1 MIPFASQ
8 RGGGQDLATHLMNA
22 YDNEVTEFAHL
33 RGAIAADLH
42 GAFKEWQVQ
51 AEDLTRCEK
60 YLYSL
65 SINPDPRQGPLTR
78 DQYMDYI
85 TRTEEQLGLGNQP
98 RAIVFHE
105 KHGREHC
112 HVVWSRIDA
121 MNGKAVHLAFDHEKL
136 MRVTRAFARD
146 HGLRLPPGYEKSR
159 EKGQESLYEREK
171 QRQTGLSKEDHRRA
185 VTQAWQQ
192 SDSGIAFVRALSA
205 QGYLLATGSRP
216 YVLVDLYGGTHALAR
231 LIDDKAV
238 KTANL
243 RAFLGKDFPPESL
256 PSVEE
261 AVALV
266 EQHRASIDK
275 EASEEER
282 TTALA
287 NLRQAHQAR
296 RMAVVQERNTLEARQ
311 QASVAALDTQQRAA
325 RDALRHRYLEQ
336 RRVIERERRE
346 NRPTGLAAFLGRITG
361 VEALRALLH
370 QRQDA
375 KALKAYGEQLLT
387 MKVTQTR
394 ARIDQERQHQ
404 AEALEQ
410 ARREK
415 ALTRIER
422 REIVALLRDLRASQR
437 ILMRGDND
445 GLMPSLEGVVR
456 RDKRVR
462 TRAAA
467 ALPTHRTGGTRDVF
481 EDAVTRSPSELP
493 NLLAAFERATQARRA
508 CETGDDK
515 ASTFSRPALDR
526 MTRPARDR
534 EQPTSPLERGPES
547 GKDRD

>member
-22 YDNEVTEFAHL
+22 YDNEVTELAYL
-33 RGAIAADLH
+33 RGAIAPDLH
-42 GAFKEWQVQ
+42 GAFKEWQMQ

-85 TRTEEQLGLGNQP
+85 ARTEEALGLTNQP
-98 RAIVFHE
+98 RGIVFHQ
-105 KHGREHC
+105 KYGREHC

-146 HGLRLPPGYEKSR
+146 HGLRLPPGYERSA
-159 EKGQESLYEREK
+159 EKGQESLYDREK
-171 QRQTGLSKEDHRRA
+171 KRLTGLSKEDHMRA

-192 SDSGIAFVRALSA
+192 SDSARTFVRALSA
-205 QGYLLATGSRP
+205 QGYLLATGNRP

-238 KTANL
+238 KTADL
-243 RAFLGKDFPPESL
+243 RAFLAKDFPSESL

-261 AVALV
+261 AIALV
-266 EQHRASIDK
+266 ERHRVSLDQ
-275 EASEEER
+275 ETSEEER
-282 TTALA
+282 AIALASLRHAHQGRRTAL
-287 NLRQAHQAR
+287 
-296 RMAVVQERNTLEARQ
+296 VQERQALEARQ
-311 QASVAALDTQQRAA
+311 QTTFAALETQQRAA

-336 RRVIERERRE
+336 RKVIERQRRE

-361 VEALRALLH
+361 FEALGALLH
-370 QRQDA
+370 KRQDA
-375 KALKAYGEQLLT
+375 QRFKAYGAQLLAT
-387 MKVTQTR
+387 KLAQTR
-394 ARIDQERQHQ
+394 ERIDQARQHQ

-422 REIVALLRDLRASQR
+422 REIVALLRDIRARQR
-437 ILMRGDND
+437 ILVRGDND

-456 RDKRVR
+456 RDKRAKTR
-462 TRAAA
+462 TPSLA
-467 ALPTHRTGGTRDVF
+467 PTQRPGDARNAF
-481 EDAVTRSPSELP
+481 EDAVTRSPTEPP
-493 NLLAAFERATQARRA
+493 NLLAAFARATHQRGAR
-508 CETGDDK
+508 EK
-515 ASTFSRPALDR
+515 ADGKAPALDR

-534 EQPTSPLERGPES
+534 RQPTSPMERGPDS
-547 GKDRD
+547 GHDRD

>member
-22 YDNEVTEFAHL
+22 YDNEVTELAHL
-33 RGAIAADLH
+33 RGAIASDLH

-78 DQYMDYI
+78 EQYMDYI
-85 TRTEEQLGLGNQP
+85 ARTEASLGLGNQP

-105 KHGREHC
+105 KYGREHC

-121 MNGKAVHLAFDHEKL
+121 MHGKAVHLAFDHEKL

-159 EKGQESLYEREK
+159 DRGQETLYDREK
-171 QRQTGLSKEDHRRA
+171 KRQTGLSKEDHMRA

-192 SDSGIAFVRALSA
+192 SDSARAFVQALSA
-205 QGYLLATGSRP
+205 QGYLLATGNRP

-238 KTANL
+238 KTADL
-243 RAFLGKDFPPESL
+243 GAFLGKDFPPESL

-266 EQHRASIDK
+266 GQHRASIDK

-282 TTALA
+282 ATALA
-287 NLRQAHQAR
+287 SLRQEQQVR
-296 RMAVVQERNTLEARQ
+296 RSALLERRDAIEARQ
-311 QASVAALDTQQRAA
+311 RAAIAALAGHQRAV
-325 RDALRHRYLEQ
+325 RDALRHSHLEQ
-336 RRVIERERRE
+336 RRLVARQRIES
-346 NRPTGLAAFLGRITG
+346 RPTGLAAFLGRITG
-361 VEALRALLH
+361 VEALRNLLH
-370 QRQDA
+370 KRQDA
-375 KALKAYGEQLLT
+375 QRLKAYGQQLLA
-387 MKVTQTR
+387 MKVAQIR
-394 ARIDQERQHQ
+394 DRINQERQHHAQ
-404 AEALEQ
+404 ALEQ

-415 ALTRIER
+415 ALTRGDR
-422 REIVALLRDLRASQR
+422 REIVALLRDLRARQR
-437 ILMRGDND
+437 MVVRADSD
-445 GLMPSLEGVVR
+445 GRMPSLEGVVR
-456 RDKRVR
+456 RDKR
-462 TRAAA
+462 TKARAPSLA
-467 ALPTHRTGGTRDVF
+467 PTQRPGEARNAF
-481 EDAVTRSPSELP
+481 EDAATRSPKEPP
-493 NLLAAFERATQARRA
+493 NLLAAFARATQQRRTREQA
-508 CETGDDK
+508 DNK
-515 ASTFSRPALDR
+515 APALDR

-534 EQPTSPLERGPES
+534 EQPTAPIERGPEP
-547 GKDRD
+547 GRDRD